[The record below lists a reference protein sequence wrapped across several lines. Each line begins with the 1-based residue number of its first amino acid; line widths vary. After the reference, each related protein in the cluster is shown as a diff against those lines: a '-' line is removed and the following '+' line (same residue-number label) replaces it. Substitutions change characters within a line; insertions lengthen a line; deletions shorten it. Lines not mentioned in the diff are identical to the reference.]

1 MATGGGQTDAA
12 AFGDDDPVCACR
24 FGGTDDGAEVVWVF
38 DVVTDDNKG
47 RLVAGFLED
56 VLHGGKIMAGSHG
69 DNALVDHSFAKG
81 VQLLCCRI
89 LDGNAR
95 LFGKGDDFAHAAA
108 VGSFEDIDAVD
119 RATFFQRFGNGVASC
134 DDRAFTGLVFR
145 YSFSG
150 HVQYLRK
157 ICQIWF
163 GEWCAAGQQTGSD
176 SVVFI
181 IAYFGRICIVKGK
194 SLGKKFYRC
203 P

>member
-1 MATGGGQTDAA
+1 MSQITKRALEQSLKNLLREKPLSKIT
-12 AFGDDDPVCACR
+12 
-24 FGGTDDGAEVVWVF
+24 
-38 DVVTDDNKG
+38 VTDITEDCGISRMAFYYHFKDIYALIEWPCVEDARRALEKHRVDLG
-47 RLVAGFLED
+47 R
-56 VLHGGKIMAGSHG
+56 
-69 DNALVDHSFAKG
+69 
-81 VQLLCCRI
+81 
-89 LDGNAR
+89 
-95 LFGKGDDFAHAAA
+95 AAA
-108 VGSFEDIDAVD
+108 VLLSTA
-119 RATFFQRFGNGVASC
+119 RFGNGVASC